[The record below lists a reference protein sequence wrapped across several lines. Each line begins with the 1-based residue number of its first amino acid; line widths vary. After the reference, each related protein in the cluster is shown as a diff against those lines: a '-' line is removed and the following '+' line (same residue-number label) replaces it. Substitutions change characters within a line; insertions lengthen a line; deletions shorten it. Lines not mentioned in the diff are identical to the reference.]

1 MLGTGPKKVYTRE
14 SQELKE
20 IIREVAGA
28 VLVELFHIYL
38 ISWPL
43 YATLHM
49 HIWVHSVAK
58 WLKYTVEI
66 ELRKIVG
73 NLGIL
78 RFDCV

>member
-1 MLGTGPKKVYTRE
+1 
-14 SQELKE
+14 
-20 IIREVAGA
+20 VAGA

-43 YATLHM
+43 YAILRM

-73 NLGIL
+73 SPGIL